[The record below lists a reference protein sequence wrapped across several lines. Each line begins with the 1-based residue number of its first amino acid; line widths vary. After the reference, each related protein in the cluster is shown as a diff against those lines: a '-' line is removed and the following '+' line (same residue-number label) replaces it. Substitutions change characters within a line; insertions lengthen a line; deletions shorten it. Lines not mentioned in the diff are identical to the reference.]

1 MPDFNFST
9 VKSPNPE
16 EIEAFN
22 IATEIARKENANII
36 IGTDPDCD
44 RVGVIV
50 KNKQNEYIA
59 LNGNQIGA
67 LLVNYIITNN
77 INSIKRAQNGDKFE
91 MDRLIRENNGL
102 IWSIVKRF
110 MNRGYEV
117 EDLYQIGC
125 MGFIKSIKRFDTNFE
140 VKLSTYSVPYILG
153 EIKRFIRDDGP
164 IKVSRSIKE
173 LNVKINE
180 LKRHYLLKTGKEI
193 TIEQIC
199 KELKVE
205 KEDVIIAMESTN
217 AVESM
222 DAAANAENKD
232 GKQMTV
238 FEKISTGKNEE
249 ELITNKMVINQ
260 LISEL
265 KDREKEI
272 ILLRFF
278 KEKTQTEV
286 AKILGI
292 SQVQVSRLER
302 KILNE
307 MKTKLTSA

>member
-1 MPDFNFST
+1 MY
-9 VKSPNPE
+9 E
-16 EIEAFN
+16 
-22 IATEIARKENANII
+22 
-36 IGTDPDCD
+36 
-44 RVGVIV
+44 
-50 KNKQNEYIA
+50 
-59 LNGNQIGA
+59 
-67 LLVNYIITNN
+67 NN
-77 INSIKRAQNGDKFE
+77 INSIKRAQEGDKFE

-125 MGFIKSIKRFDTNFE
+125 IGFIKSIKRFDTNFE

-173 LNVKINE
+173 LNTKINE
-180 LKRHYLLKTGKEI
+180 LKRHYLLNGKEI
-193 TIEQIC
+193 TLEQIC
-199 KELKVE
+199 KELKIQ
-205 KEDVIIAMESTN
+205 KEDAIIAMESTN

-238 FEKISTGKNEE
+238 FDKISTGKNEE
-249 ELITNKMVINQ
+249 EMITNRMVVNQ
-260 LISEL
+260 LINEL
-265 KDREKEI
+265 QDRDKEI

-292 SQVQVSRLER
+292 SQVQVSRTER
-302 KILNE
+302 KVLNE
-307 MKTKLTSA
+307 MKSKLTSA

>member
-1 MPDFNFST
+1 
-9 VKSPNPE
+9 
-16 EIEAFN
+16 
-22 IATEIARKENANII
+22 
-36 IGTDPDCD
+36 
-44 RVGVIV
+44 
-50 KNKQNEYIA
+50 
-59 LNGNQIGA
+59 
-67 LLVNYIITNN
+67 
-77 INSIKRAQNGDKFE
+77 
-91 MDRLIRENNGL
+91 MDRLIRDNNGL

-180 LKRHYLLKTGKEI
+180 LKKHELLKTGKEL
-193 TIEQIC
+193 TIEEIC
-199 KELKVE
+199 KELKVQ
-205 KEDVIIAMESTN
+205 KEDVIIAMESANTI
-217 AVESM
+217 ESI
-222 DAAANAENKD
+222 DGSVVSENKD
-232 GKQMTV
+232 GKQLTV
-238 FEKISTGKNEE
+238 FERISTGKNEE
-249 ELITNKMVINQ
+249 EIITNRMVVNQ

-265 KDREKEI
+265 EDREKEI
-272 ILLRFF
+272 ILLRFY

-292 SQVQVSRLER
+292 SQVQVSRIER
-302 KILNE
+302 KILSS
-307 MKTKLTSA
+307 MKMKLTSA